1 MLLSDKSITIN
12 FLPCKIHANY
22 TRASSSLIL
31 ETSQATQFA
40 SEPKAGQSRIQDG
53 KQIIYFSRTI

>member
-1 MLLSDKSITIN
+1 MLLSGKSIKIN

-31 ETSQATQFA
+31 ETSQATRIA
-40 SEPKAGQSRIQDG
+40 SEPKMIPGMVW
-53 KQIIYFSRTI
+53 